1 MTALSLGH
9 RAMICGFAKLV
20 ALWCRDREYM
30 GEIVVCGAHPISKVQ
45 YCSGMQNNDFQKA
58 PQYPIEA
65 VDNAL
70 RLLQLLRDGGKLRL
84 KDAAAELGVAPS
96 TAHRLLAMLVY
107 RGFAVQDEF
116 KFYLPGAALGVGPAG
131 LHWTRQ
137 LRQVAQPHME
147 LLSVR
152 LNETVNLMVRVGTK
166 VRFLTTSE
174 GSNTLRVGD
183 RQGSV
188 MSAHKASGGKAM
200 LAELDVAMV
209 EKLFSSQSAEIGG
222 DFISPQDMPAFLREL
237 AAVRRN
243 GFAANFEGTEDG
255 ISALGMAVHNRSG
268 EVVGALSV
276 ATPVARFRPLFDA
289 GLVQAL
295 GETRRQLEVDVAAN
309 PAS

>member
-1 MTALSLGH
+1 
-9 RAMICGFAKLV
+9 
-20 ALWCRDREYM
+20 
-30 GEIVVCGAHPISKVQ
+30 
-45 YCSGMQNNDFQKA
+45 MQNVDPRNK

-116 KFYLPGAALGVGPAG
+116 KNYVPGVAIGVGPAG
-131 LHWTRQ
+131 LGWSLK
-137 LRQVAQPHME
+137 LRDLARPHME
-147 LLSVR
+147 LLAAH
-152 LNETVNLMVRVGTK
+152 LNETVNLTVRVGTK
-166 VRFLTTSE
+166 VRFLSTVESA
-174 GSNTLRVGD
+174 NALRVGD

-200 LAELDVAMV
+200 LAELDPAIVR
-209 EKLFSSQSAEIGG
+209 KLFSSNSSEIGG
-222 DFISPQDMPAFLREL
+222 DFVSEKQFPALEREL

-243 GFAANFEGTEDG
+243 GFAANFEGTEEG
-255 ISALGMAVHNRSG
+255 ISALGMALHNG
-268 EVVGALSV
+268 AGDVVGALSV

-289 GLVQAL
+289 GLVQSL
-295 GETRRQLEVDVAAN
+295 SEMRRQLEVDIAAN
-309 PAS
+309 PAARD